1 MYLYLQRR
9 LGDHMAEF
17 LLRTYGLGQDIFAV
31 EFVVEQPPRIELGDY
46 AFPLAFGLAKR
57 LRKSPLKIAQEI
69 VDGIGPVEGF
79 EKLEVA
85 GAGYINAH
93 VDRAEFAAAL
103 VKDTLPKPKVP
114 QPKLPVRP
122 LGKVLVEHSSINP
135 NKAAHIGHLRNAI
148 LGDTFVRL
156 LRFAGREVDVQNYID
171 NTGVQVA
178 DVVVGLV
185 YIKKRATLAQVKE
198 YLARRHIGEKQYA
211 GADPATDE
219 LADVLLD
226 LDPSEE
232 EVKTEDLPP
241 DPVPIDHEMWKLYA
255 RVSGWYD
262 APGEE
267 EKRKL
272 LRSQVLH
279 AIEKGDNELAEI
291 ADFVST
297 EILKRHL
304 ETMERLD
311 IQYDFLPRESEILHL
326 HFWDAA
332 FTKLKEAGVLRRED
346 WGKNAGCWVMARP
359 GRVYVSQ
366 SQSGRGVTTV
376 AEKIEIDPRELIVE
390 VYTLHGREGVR
401 LTHVPTKTMAS
412 CDHYESQDENEQKAR
427 ASLEFEL
434 SERQSQKV
442 IVRSNGTVGYVGKD
456 IAYHMW
462 KFGLLGRD
470 FGYRKFF
477 RYPNAHDCW
486 ISAMEGEKEHPH
498 FGDVAEIYNVIDA
511 RQSEAQNTVIEALR
525 GLGHDEAAD
534 RYTHFSYEM
543 VALTP
548 RCATELGYE
557 LSEEDRARP
566 WIEVSGRKGFGVK
579 ADDLLDALIASAGK
593 EVDARHPELSEAER
607 ASIAAQ
613 IAIGALRYFM
623 LKFTK
628 PSVIAFDFKDALS
641 FEGDTGPYAQYAVV
655 RASNIFRKGGL
666 DPENF
671 SRDAAGRF
679 SLSPDSAGASRDEA
693 SLVSTEGFAKHL
705 TGESAND
712 IWELWLAAAKTS
724 YIVSQCIAATEP
736 AYLAKHAFQLA
747 QLFSTFY
754 HRYPILSEADEG
766 RRKFLLATV
775 AVVRR
780 ELIRVLAAMGI
791 GVPPV
796 M

>member
-1 MYLYLQRR
+1 M
-9 LGDHMAEF
+9 
-17 LLRTYGLGQDIFAV
+17 
-31 EFVVEQPPRIELGDY
+31 
-46 AFPLAFGLAKR
+46 
-57 LRKSPLKIAQEI
+57 
-69 VDGIGPVEGF
+69 
-79 EKLEVA
+79 
-85 GAGYINAH
+85 
-93 VDRAEFAAAL
+93 
-103 VKDTLPKPKVP
+103 
-114 QPKLPVRP
+114 
-122 LGKVLVEHSSINP
+122 LVEHSSINP

-178 DVVVGLV
+178 DVVVGFLH
-185 YIKKRATLAQVKE
+185 IEQKSRTQIEALAAAPRFD
-198 YLARRHIGEKQYA
+198 YYCW
-211 GADPATDE
+211 D
-219 LADVLLD
+219 
-226 LDPSEE
+226 
-232 EVKTEDLPP
+232 
-241 DPVPIDHEMWKLYA
+241 LYA
-255 RVSGWYD
+255 RVSHWY
-262 APGEE
+262 EE
-267 EKRKL
+267 DESNLQARAAM
-272 LRSQVLH
+272 LRS
-279 AIEKGDNELAEI
+279 IEEGNNETAAI
-291 ADFVST
+291 ADLIST
-297 EILKRHL
+297 AVLKRHL
-304 ETMERLD
+304 ETMDRLD
-311 IQYDFLPRESEILHL
+311 IEYDFLPRESEILHL

-332 FTKLKEAGVLRRED
+332 FTKLKKTGVLSYETG
-346 WGKNAGCWVMARP
+346 GKNKGCWVMRRAGTGGITDGVSAGDLPTQADAKKKKTNGSEAANEYDDLLVTIEPKP
-359 GRVYVSQ
+359 GVDIRRS
-366 SQSGRGVTTV
+366 
-376 AEKIEIDPRELIVE
+376 EITEED
-390 VYTLHGREGVR
+390 
-401 LTHVPTKTMAS
+401 
-412 CDHYESQDENEQKAR
+412 
-427 ASLEFEL
+427 
-434 SERQSQKV
+434 QKV

-470 FGYRKFF
+470 FGYRKFY

-486 ISAMEGEKEHPH
+486 ISTTDGENDHPH

-525 GLGHDEAAD
+525 GLGHGEAAD

-548 RCATELGYE
+548 RCAAELGYQ
-557 LSEEDRARP
+557 LSEEDKGRS

-579 ADDLLDALIASAGK
+579 ADDLLDALITSAGK

-607 ASIAAQ
+607 ARIATQ
-613 IAIGALRYFM
+613 VAIGALRYFM

-655 RASNIFRKGGL
+655 RASNIFRKGGF
-666 DPENF
+666 DPESF
-671 SRDAAGRF
+671 CRDASPSNLSSINSGAAG
-679 SLSPDSAGASRDEA
+679 DEA
-693 SLVSTEGFAKHL
+693 SLVSTDGFAKYL
-705 TGESAND
+705 TGESGND
-712 IWELWLAAAKTS
+712 IWELWLSAAKTS
-724 YIVSQCIAATEP
+724 YIVGQCIATTEP

-747 QLFSTFY
+747 QLFNTFY